1 MRNAFGSGGCCVL
14 ALIAIG
20 SVISEP
26 ITAASAGSRAAKS
39 ATTHEATFSAWD
51 HRFEGPE
58 SIPAGQTSV
67 LLHNRGKEPHQLQL
81 LKLEEGKSPAD
92 LAAALQSGG
101 QGVPVWAKQMGGP
114 NGVDAGKTSEATVY
128 LEPGSYVMICGIP
141 GRHHKSH
148 AEIGM
153 QKALRV
159 RDTTPAPAEFKGNFH
174 MAMFDYEFVV
184 VQPLRKG
191 RHTFY
196 VINRGSLSHQASFV
210 RLNPGA
216 SADDVLA
223 ALNDEIPASLP
234 GMLIGGMSGLEPGRE
249 GMFTAEL
256 TPGRYAIM
264 CLFSNADIGES
275 HAAKGMVMHFTI
287 E

>member
-1 MRNAFGSGGCCVL
+1 MRNALRFGRCCVF
-14 ALIAIG
+14 ALMPVA
-20 SVISEP
+20 SVISLP
-26 ITAASAGSRAAKS
+26 ASATAGPP
-39 ATTHEATFSAWD
+39 HEVMFSAWD

-58 SIPAGQTSV
+58 TIPAGQTT
-67 LLHNRGKEPHQLQL
+67 LHLHNRGKEPHQLQL

-92 LAAALQSGG
+92 LAAALQSGSPS
-101 QGVPVWAKQMGGP
+101 VPAWAKQMGGP
-114 NGVDAGKTSEATVY
+114 NGVDAGQASEATLY

-141 GRHHKSH
+141 GKHHKSH
-148 AEIGM
+148 AQLGM

-159 RDTTPAPAEFKGNFH
+159 MDTMLAPPEFNGNFH
-174 MAMFDYEFVV
+174 MAMFEYEFVV

-196 VINRGSLSHQASFV
+196 VINRGSLSHQASVV

-216 SADDVLA
+216 SAADVLT
-223 ALNDEIPASLP
+223 ALSQESPLP
-234 GMLIGGMSGLEPGRE
+234 GTLIGGMSGLEPGRE
-249 GMFTAEL
+249 GTFSAEL

-264 CLFSNADIGES
+264 CLFSAAHAGES
-275 HAAKGMVMHFTI
+275 HSAKGMVMHFTI